1 MVVLGILLALYI
13 DRWNST
19 KSFEKQFESTLRIVQ
34 ENLESDIYNSDN
46 AIAQFYSR
54 DSLRHDI
61 MMNKFDRE
69 YYEKGISYWQQV
81 IVFYHNYQVTT
92 EGYNLLLEMKDEL
105 PEKYSE
111 IFKKIKKCI
120 KYFLLLRSI
129 IKILKIIWNIHDE
142 LAYSHWFWLDD
153 YYGKVSDEQ
162 IDFFMN
168 NPYYKALVQK
178 VVNAS
183 SLINS
188 LAINHRIQAI
198 DMYNEIDDILGK
210 EKEVPNHI
218 TYIINDSI
226 SKNYVGKYK
235 LVNGKMGIWFPK
247 YYVENEVLEIGIKDS
262 ILYLMKD
269 EKHAIPL
276 FYFKRISQNPTYPIR
291 KNNVF
296 ISSQGYYEFYK
307 NGKLRIGAA
316 GPETIW
322 QRQ

>member
-1 MVVLGILLALYI
+1 
-13 DRWNST
+13 
-19 KSFEKQFESTLRIVQ
+19 
-34 ENLESDIYNSDN
+34 
-46 AIAQFYSR
+46 
-54 DSLRHDI
+54 
-61 MMNKFDRE
+61 
-69 YYEKGISYWQQV
+69 
-81 IVFYHNYQVTT
+81 
-92 EGYNLLLEMKDEL
+92 
-105 PEKYSE
+105 
-111 IFKKIKKCI
+111 
-120 KYFLLLRSI
+120 
-129 IKILKIIWNIHDE
+129 
-142 LAYSHWFWLDD
+142 
-153 YYGKVSDEQ
+153 
-162 IDFFMN
+162 MN